1 MDSSDPAITAV
12 LEKADASMGL
22 LLDFYKTYIEVFKH
36 ISTVCAGVTAFV
48 AAFHNNI
55 AAATRVKFLIPAA
68 SASLLIALL
77 VSIKGCI
84 TALSI
89 SSTLVR
95 VKGQMRLVPTSEEIR
110 TLLHDANERAS
121 KPDEL
126 LARMTRSAYFF
137 FSLGIFGIVLFVA
150 LNA

>member
-1 MDSSDPAITAV
+1 
-12 LEKADASMGL
+12 
-22 LLDFYKTYIEVFKH
+22 
-36 ISTVCAGVTAFV
+36 
-48 AAFHNNI
+48 
-55 AAATRVKFLIPAA
+55 VKFLIPAA